1 MNDHAATEVE
11 PASSVAVGASRVR
24 RDLHALLVPIE
35 SSEPPPEIDEPAA
48 PAALWFW
55 AECAPPRC
63 GTPPLPSAASSSR
76 WLPAAAVAATT
87 MLRIPRATWRR

>member
-55 AECAPPRC
+55 AE
-63 GTPPLPSAASSSR
+63 
-76 WLPAAAVAATT
+76 
-87 MLRIPRATWRR
+87 